1 MSERKKKAEGDGVD
15 VTSVK
20 DFPFLMMIGKLA
32 CNSFELV
39 GRYKANTRDYTWP
52 IVNEAS
58 TLRLTLST
66 HDEFKTYTDEDGVN
80 CITIPG
86 ELCGNISMTGVR
98 SVSKE
103 RDRLQAFTSA
113 VNKGAFANLF
123 LPYSSRYNDDK
134 SIPSLIT
141 SPPPPPPPAV
151 DKPPVTEWMTPTQA
165 QCDTAK
171 SHGYTMRSGNMI
183 KVVGHDKHDDP
194 LCVYLI
200 RTDGDDCDARLII
213 VHQSLY
219 CSRRV
224 PPDPPYEVNVQS
236 SSFPEWDGVTLFV
249 RGSYHHYSNVLCVP
263 VKKLD
268 DIVHGVLKYRS
279 ADNGT
284 SVVEKA
290 NVNFLVKVIVH

>member
-66 HDEFKTYTDEDGVN
+66 NDEFETHTDSDGVN

-103 RDRLQAFTSA
+103 LDRLRAFTCA
-113 VNKGAFANLF
+113 VNRDAFANLF
-123 LPYSSRYNDDK
+123 LPYSSRYNEDER
-134 SIPSLIT
+134 IPSLIT
-141 SPPPPPPPAV
+141 LPPPPPAV
-151 DKPPVTEWMTPTQA
+151 DKPPVTEWMAPTQE
-165 QCDTAK
+165 QRDVAK
-171 SHGYTMRSGNMI
+171 SHGYTMRTGDMI
-183 KVVGHDKHDDP
+183 KVVGRGDPGDP

-200 RTDGDDCDARLII
+200 RTDGDDYDAKLII
-213 VHQSLY
+213 VRQSLY

-224 PPDPPYEVNVQS
+224 YPDHPYEVSVQS
-236 SSFPEWDGVTLFV
+236 SSFPEWSSSLLFV
-249 RGSYHHYSNVLCVP
+249 RGSDRHRSNVLRVP

-268 DIVHGVLKYRS
+268 DIVHGVLKYRD
-279 ADNGT
+279 AGDGRP
-284 SVVEKA
+284 VVEKA
-290 NVNFLVKVIVH
+290 NVNFLAKVIVH

>member
-123 LPYSSRYNDDK
+123 LPYSSRYNEDER
-134 SIPSLIT
+134 IPSLIT
-141 SPPPPPPPAV
+141 SPPPPPAV
-151 DKPPVTEWMTPTQA
+151 DKPPVTEWMTPTQV
-165 QCDTAK
+165 QRDVAK
-171 SHGYTMRSGNMI
+171 SHGYTMRTGDMI
-183 KVVGHDKHDDP
+183 KVVGHDKYADP

-200 RTDGDDCDARLII
+200 RTDGDDYDAKLII
-213 VHQSLY
+213 VHQSRY
-219 CSRRV
+219 FGVRV
-224 PPDPPYEVNVQS
+224 HPDPPYEVSVQS
-236 SSFPEWDGVTLFV
+236 SSFPEWSSSCLFV
-249 RGSYHHYSNVLCVP
+249 RGSDSYRSNVLCVP